1 MRVGQFLI
9 IREISLRVAVIL
21 LFAGGAAAQSGGQF
35 TIEQTVI
42 ATGGGATVSSGGGFT
57 LGGTTGQS
65 IAGQKAANQPF
76 SLHAGFWTATVF
88 TPTAASVNLGG
99 RVLTA
104 NGSGIRNVSV
114 VLTMPSGSVRTT
126 ASSTFG
132 YYHFENIPSGQ
143 TYILTA
149 NSKRFV
155 FANPT
160 QVIALFDERGDVDF
174 ITDSQP

>member
-1 MRVGQFLI
+1 MRVGQFII
-9 IREISLRVAVIL
+9 IREISILVAVVA
-21 LFAGGAAAQSGGQF
+21 LFASGAAAQSGGQF

-42 ATGGGATVSSGGGFT
+42 AAGGATISSGGG
-57 LGGTTGQS
+57 LKLAGTTGQS

-76 SLHAGFWTATVF
+76 SLHAGFWTAQAF
-88 TPTAASVNLGG
+88 TPTAAMVNLGG
-99 RVLTA
+99 RVLTV
-104 NGSGIRNVSV
+104 NGGIRNVSV
-114 VLTMPSGSVRTT
+114 VLTMPDGSVRTT
-126 ASSTFG
+126 VSSTFG
-132 YYHFENIPSGQ
+132 YYSFDNIPSGQ

-160 QVIALFDERGDVDF
+160 QVITLFDERGDVDF

>member
-1 MRVGQFLI
+1 MRVGQFII
-9 IREISLRVAVIL
+9 IREISLLVVVIW

-35 TIEQTVI
+35 TIVQTVI
-42 ATGGGATVSSGGGFT
+42 ATGGATVSSGGGFT

-65 IAGQKAANQPF
+65 IAGQKAAIQPF

-114 VLTMPSGSVRTT
+114 VLTMPDGNVRTT
-126 ASSTFG
+126 ASTTFG

-160 QVIALFDERGDVDF
+160 QVITLFDERGDVDF